1 MEDSFLYTDSWKNKE
16 VFKNQLELNQQQLN
30 DQYPVHWNHFIDI
43 LLHLKTSNL
52 LDIGCGVGEICDI
65 CSKRFLNYPD
75 NVPTCNECLQNPSIR
90 RQRSR
95 NSTPIAFLFED
106 YSEEAINI
114 AQEHWPSHTWYVK
127 DYNQIT
133 PDFVKAYDTIHAGA
147 FLDVLPNG
155 DEVLRLLLGLD
166 VKNVFIGRAKI
177 TEKPSYFET
186 YTAYNKITTYAYH
199 HNINNLKNL
208 AEVNGYSLS
217 FLGVQEQCNL
227 IFQKNL

>member
-52 LDIGCGVGEICDI
+52 LDIGCGVGAMSEL
-65 CSKRFLNYPD
+65 CSKRLPHVSYTG
-75 NVPTCNECLQNPSIR
+75 V
-90 RQRSR
+90 
-95 NSTPIAFLFED
+95 D
-106 YSEEAINI
+106 YSQEAIDI
-114 AQEHWPSHTWYVK
+114 AQEHWPSHTWHVK

-133 PDFVKAYDTIHAGA
+133 PDFVKGYDTIHAGA

-208 AEVNGYSLS
+208 AEANGYSLS
-217 FLGVQEQCNL
+217 FLGVPEQCNL

>member
-52 LDIGCGVGEICDI
+52 LDIGCGVGAMSEL
-65 CSKRFLNYPD
+65 CSKRLPHVSYTG
-75 NVPTCNECLQNPSIR
+75 V
-90 RQRSR
+90 
-95 NSTPIAFLFED
+95 D

-217 FLGVQEQCNL
+217 FLGVPEQCNL